1 MSEVIFEGKKDDL
14 VLNHCEKLNGNAV
27 IFGSLGKNYVNLE
40 KFTKKDIGLFSGL

>member
-27 IFGSLGKNYVNLE
+27 IFGSLGKKLCQFRKIY
-40 KFTKKDIGLFSGL
+40 